1 MKDVRFPI
9 MNAKKVLRNI
19 LMTAL
24 LPCLIIL
31 IFGLASH
38 GRTLTARMLLVTF
51 QQCIVP
57 TILSMAVVG
66 NLTLGMWDF
75 SAGAVV
81 IASSIIG
88 GNLMKL
94 TNTGIP
100 GLFVFCVLIGV
111 GMSSLTGFL
120 NNKLKVPML
129 VLTIGLIFIYESFP
143 RVIFPKG
150 ITIRDK
156 YTLFASAPYNY
167 IVLAVAALV
176 CYFLFEK
183 SSYGHNIRV
192 LGGGKDIAKAAGLNE
207 PRIMQMGF
215 TIAGFFLGLGAF
227 INISEQGQIM
237 NVASLDSSG
246 LVFNALM
253 GYFLAHFMVRYCPLP
268 VALILGNFTM
278 TMLSNGFVALGWPA
292 TMQNVTTGFFLLILL
307 GATANQTR
315 FARWRMDRKRSR
327 EINHRLGL
335 ETRNPS

>member
-57 TILSMAVVG
+57 AILSMAVVG

-143 RVIFPKG
+143 RVVFPKG

-167 IVLAVAALV
+167 IVLAVAALA

-183 SSYGHNIRV
+183 SSYGHNIRA

-327 EINHRLGL
+327 EINRRLGL